1 MAFNSRESVFKYL
14 YGASRRAPGKR
25 ARYDFTKY
33 VYLLRRW
40 EIPGKRARYDFTKY
54 VYLLRRREIPGKRAR
69 YDWTNMQTLRLLVL
83 F

>member
-1 MAFNSRESVFKYL
+1 MIEYI
-14 YGASRRAPGKR
+14 YI
-25 ARYDFTKY
+25 
-33 VYLLRRW
+33 YLLRRR
-40 EIPGKRARYDFTKY
+40 EIVGKRARYDFTKY